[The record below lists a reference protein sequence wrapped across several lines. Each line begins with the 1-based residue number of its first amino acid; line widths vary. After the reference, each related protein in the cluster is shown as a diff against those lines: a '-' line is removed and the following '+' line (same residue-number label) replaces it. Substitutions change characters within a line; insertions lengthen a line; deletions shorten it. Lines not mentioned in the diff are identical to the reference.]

1 MKPHFILFVSDQE
14 KSTRFYETVLAEK
27 AVINVPGMTEFK
39 LNDKCRLGLMPA
51 HGIKKLLGDKLPD
64 IAAAQA
70 GPRVELYLLV
80 ENPEKYN
87 ARALKSGAKEI
98 SKLKVRDWG
107 HKAAY
112 CLDPDGHLLVFAE
125 VC

>member
-1 MKPHFILFVSDQE
+1 M
-14 KSTRFYETVLAEK
+14 LAEK
-27 AVINVPGMTEFK
+27 AVINVPGMTEFE

-64 IAAAQA
+64 ISTAYG

-80 ENPEKYN
+80 ENPKKYH
-87 ARALKSGAKEI
+87 ARALKSGAKEL
-98 SKLKVRDWG
+98 SRLKVRDWG

-112 CLDPDGHLLVFAE
+112 SLDPDGHLLVFAE